1 MFLQEKSEFIHSI
14 SSPYKILVRRS
25 LLQGN
30 LLYSSIIESC
40 YHQMSFIQRDSH
52 FPQAEVIF
60 DNLGL
65 EKE

>member
-1 MFLQEKSEFIHSI
+1 MFLQEKSVYRESV
-14 SSPYKILVRRS
+14 SSSYRLFMRS

-30 LLYSSIIESC
+30 LLYSSMMESC
-40 YHQMSFIQRDSH
+40 YYRMSFIQRDTH